1 MKAYLRI
8 TGGMAVAVVL
18 LTVAWATG
26 QAQKD
31 AKKGKT
37 SENPPAASQTDAS
50 TSNGQTG
57 KSGGNMQTVKSN
69 PLYKDNASQG
79 NNPLYQG
86 RDSVD
91 KAPTGTQPTGSAN
104 TVEYKD
110 PEDKTTRYT
119 PGNNKT
125 TKIQPPTANKNHET
139 VEYKDPEDMTTRSKS
154 TKGKTQEPK

>member
-18 LTVAWATG
+18 LTGAWANG

-31 AKKGKT
+31 AKKGKNAG
-37 SENPPAASQTDAS
+37 NPPAATQADTPSADTQK
-50 TSNGQTG
+50 G
-57 KSGGNMQTVKSN
+57 KSGNMQNVKSN

-86 RDSVD
+86 RDSAE
-91 KAPTGTQPTGSAN
+91 KAPTGTQPTGAAN

-110 PEDKTTRYT
+110 PEDRTTRYR

-125 TKIQPPTANKNHET
+125 TKVQPPAANKNHET

-154 TKGKTQEPK
+154 TDGKTQKPK